1 MAKTIT
7 LEQLTPDTQKVLEE
21 LFSAEEP
28 IVLSRNGRPYGG
40 MIAYRMEDETQATLS
55 QEEERDLLDAV
66 AQGESDYRNGNY
78 STLEQFKI
86 KHAGR
91 LRGATK

>member
-7 LEQLTPDTQKVLEE
+7 LEELTPATQKVLEE

-28 IVLSRNGRPYGG
+28 IVLSRNGQPYGG
-40 MIAYRMEDETQATLS
+40 MIAYRMEDETQASLTP
-55 QEEERDLLDAV
+55 EEEHDVLDAIT
-66 AQGESDYRNGNY
+66 QGESDYRDGKY

-91 LRGATK
+91 LRGTTK